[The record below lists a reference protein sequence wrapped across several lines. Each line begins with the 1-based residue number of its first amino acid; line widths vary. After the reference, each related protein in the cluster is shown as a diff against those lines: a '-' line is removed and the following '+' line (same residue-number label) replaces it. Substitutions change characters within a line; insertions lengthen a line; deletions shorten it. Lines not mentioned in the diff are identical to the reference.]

1 MLRDFRF
8 EGPRSE
14 IRPVLVSRLDDPRNV
29 NTLFLSIQLASADA
43 RTMAAVRRVWEKT
56 VPEYP
61 FDPRFVSDTFA
72 DQLREDQQLGQ
83 LFGAVGLIAIVL
95 ACLGVFG
102 MAAHEAQRR
111 TKEIGVRKVL
121 GATVAGLVARLSGE
135 FARLVVVALVVA
147 APLAWWLAQR
157 WLEGFAYPAPLSAG
171 PFVLVGVGVLA
182 LALLAAGVHAVR
194 AATADPVRALRS
206 E

>member
-1 MLRDFRF
+1 MGEF
-8 EGPRSE
+8 S
-14 IRPVLVSRLDDPRNV
+14 
-29 NTLFLSIQLASADA
+29 NTLALVVQLGSADA
-43 RTMAAVRRVWEKT
+43 RALDAVRDVWERT

-61 FDPRFVSDTFA
+61 FDPQFVDDTFA
-72 DQLREDQQLGQ
+72 DGLREDRRLGQ
-83 LFGAVGLIAIVL
+83 LFGAFGAVAVVL

-102 MAAHEAQRR
+102 LAAHAAERR
-111 TKEIGVRKVL
+111 TKEVGIRKVL

-135 FARLVVVALVVA
+135 FVALVAVALAVA
-147 APLAWWLAQR
+147 APVTVLLARR
-157 WLEGFAYPAPLSAG
+157 WLEDFAYPAPLSLA
-171 PFVLVGVGVLA
+171 PFVLVGLGVLV